1 MNNIPISN
9 KIPEVDIAIKAAQEA
24 GNAILE
30 IYQKDYKT
38 FTKTDDSPVTDAD
51 LKSNKIINKIPELD
65 IAIKAAQEASNTI
78 LEIYQKGYNT
88 FTKTDDSPV
97 TDADLKSNKIIKEIL
112 SITKHSILS
121 EEDIDD
127 QNRLSK
133 DTIWIIDP
141 LDGTSDF
148 IDKTGEF
155 TVMIALVQNKKPILG
170 VISWPTEK
178 TLFVAQK
185 NCGAFRYSNDKWDK
199 ISVTKIDE
207 MSKCR
212 TVGSRHHL
220 SDKEKEFIEKI
231 GIEDFT
237 SIGSSLKVGK
247 ISSGQ
252 AEAYITTTNKMK
264 EWDTAASYCI
274 ILEAG
279 GKMTDMLGNDL
290 KYNNKNVHHQ
300 NGILVTNGLIHEKIL
315 QEFKKLE

>member
-1 MNNIPISN
+1 MNNIPI
-9 KIPEVDIAIKAAQEA
+9 PD
-24 GNAILE
+24 
-30 IYQKDYKT
+30 
-38 FTKTDDSPVTDAD
+38 
-51 LKSNKIINKIPELD
+51 KIPELD
-65 IAIKAAQEASNTI
+65 IAIKAAQEASNVI
-78 LEIYQKGYNT
+78 LEIYQKDYNT
-88 FTKTDDSPV
+88 FTKTDNSPV
-97 TDADLKSNKIIKEIL
+97 TDADLESNKIINKIL
-112 SITKHSILS
+112 SNTKYSILS
-121 EEDIDD
+121 EEDVDD
-127 QNRLSK
+127 QSRLSK
-133 DTIWIIDP
+133 DMIWIVDP

-170 VISWPTEK
+170 VIAWPTEK
-178 TLFVAQK
+178 ILFVAQK
-185 NCGAFRYSNDKWDK
+185 NSGAFRYSNDKWDK

-207 MSKCR
+207 LPKCR

-220 SDKEKEFIEKI
+220 SEKEKEFIKKI

-274 ILEAG
+274 VSEAG

-290 KYNNKNVHHQ
+290 TYNNKNVHHE
-300 NGILVTNGLIHEKIL
+300 NGILVTNGLIHDKIVE
-315 QEFKKLE
+315 EFKKLE

>member
-1 MNNIPISN
+1 MNNIPIS
-9 KIPEVDIAIKAAQEA
+9 D
-24 GNAILE
+24 
-30 IYQKDYKT
+30 
-38 FTKTDDSPVTDAD
+38 
-51 LKSNKIINKIPELD
+51 KIPELD
-65 IAIKAAQEASNTI
+65 IAIKAAQEASSTI
-78 LEIYQKGYNT
+78 LEIYHSDYST
-88 FTKTDDSPV
+88 FTKNDDSPV

-170 VISWPTEK
+170 VIAWPTEK
-178 TLFVAQK
+178 ILFVAQK

-199 ISVTKIDE
+199 ISVTKIE
-207 MSKCR
+207 NLSKCR
-212 TVGSRHHL
+212 TIGSRHHL
-220 SDKEKEFIEKI
+220 SDKEKEFIKKI
-231 GIEDFT
+231 GIKDFS

-247 ISSGQ
+247 ISSGE
-252 AEAYITTTNKMK
+252 AEVYITTTNKMK

-274 ILEAG
+274 ITEAG
-279 GKMTDMLGNDL
+279 GKMTDMLGNQIT
-290 KYNNKNVHHQ
+290 YNNKNVYHQ
-300 NGILVTNGLIHEKIL
+300 NGILVTNGFIHNKIVN
-315 QEFKKLE
+315 EFKKLE